1 MAEGK
6 QIKITALVDEAS
18 FAKSIRMIRELTSQV
33 TKLVEAT
40 QKVNLGFGM
49 GGGGGGGARVSGT
62 SAPAGS
68 GSSMT
73 QVSQRMNTAGGGLT
87 DNLSRAVTNSAQ
99 LFKAASTGTTQAFKI
114 MSDALRSNVNESD
127 REIKRLTSSLQGLEK
142 SYDRLKQRQA
152 SGRGGALTDAAIGRV
167 SGDFTGTAQQLN
179 QAQEHRAKAVAAQE
193 KLQATANPGLFQRAR
208 GALNESLPSVGGAVS
223 SLRQIP
229 GFGGLM
235 NFGSSPLGL
244 GMAAFSGASAVL
256 GARNSNEMANLNYQ
270 IDRPMFGSGAKG
282 QLGQI
287 FGGNAMAIRHGDLA
301 RSMAMS
307 SLKDDPAMKAIVS
320 DNMRKM
326 LVERRNGM
334 NPVGATE
341 SLARGGG
348 FGGLYGAFKDNLG
361 VVGQHYLG
369 TGGQGGTNLPGTGV
383 QQVAR
388 DRAAAEQIAMQSEMF
403 QKRLEAKMQEDPMFN
418 DRVNRQYSGAFGQ
431 LSLARASGVSNSMR
445 SVVDAGGNR
454 AQMRGTD
461 FLKATAESQG
471 YDVNEYV
478 GGMQQMGSTVG
489 RSFMH
494 RGTSSLLSA
503 QAGGLSNIAQLR
515 AAGSQYNGGDYGRFE
530 RNIQGRI
537 GRGGVDITAASQ
549 ISGMGAGMMQG
560 QFSGTGVGL
569 MSTLLDAGYTGNGA
583 GDMRMARAIGSGV
596 GAIGNMM
603 SGGID
608 PLQKALN
615 ASAAMAAAPGASQ
628 ATKNALMSMD
638 PGTAMDAIKNGRVPE
653 NLKNMGVTMTMLQ
666 KYVQTQDQTA
676 FSRVSPEMMAG
687 TKTGAA
693 VAAYKAAGGLS
704 FLAGKSKTEIN
715 STLRA
720 LAPGLRMAGGAATD
734 EAALGRLTLEAS
746 MGGLLGRG
754 RGRGAHGAGAI
765 KNKDGSL
772 TIEGAV
778 SSDVARNTAE
788 EGMQVGADGK
798 LIVGG
803 IANMG
808 TNKTANERARRTGQ
822 AAISGASPE
831 EAANSVAVALQVFI
845 TSIKGVASSVGGSGR
860 QLAPRGK

>member
-1 MAEGK
+1 MGEGK

-18 FAKSIRMIRELTSQV
+18 FAKSKRMISELTAEV
-33 TKLVEAT
+33 TKLVAAT

-49 GGGGGGGARVSGT
+49 GGGGGGGARVSGS

-68 GSSMT
+68 GNSVT

-99 LFKAASTGTTQAFKI
+99 LFKTASTGTTQAFKI

-142 SYDRLKQRQA
+142 QYDRLKQRQN
-152 SGRGGALTDAAIGRV
+152 RGGIVDSGLSSVQGRYME
-167 SGDFTGTAQQLN
+167 TAQQLGT
-179 QAQEHRAKAVAAQE
+179 AQEHRVKAQAAVD
-193 KLQATANPGLFQRAR
+193 KLEATANPGFMAKMR
-208 GALNESLPSVGGAVS
+208 GFVGTNIPSIGQAGGVMNQLASSVPGLGGLGRLAMGPVGAV
-223 SLRQIP
+223 
-229 GFGGLM
+229 G
-235 NFGSSPLGL
+235 
-244 GMAAFSGASAVL
+244 AVL
-256 GARNSNEMANLNYQ
+256 GAAAYGLSARHENQVANLNYQ
-270 IDRPMFGSGAKG
+270 IDKPMFNASASGRM
-282 QLGQI
+282 GQI
-287 FGGNAMAIRHGDLA
+287 FGGNALAIHNGDLA
-301 RSMAMS
+301 RSMAMT
-307 SLKDDPAMKAIVS
+307 SLKSDPAMQAIVS
-320 DNMRKM
+320 DKMRQMMVQRRDKM
-326 LVERRNGM
+326 NG
-334 NPVGATE
+334 VGVTE
-341 SLARGGG
+341 GLLNGGG
-348 FGGLYGAFKDNLG
+348 LGAITGTLRSFVGSKAGGIGDEG
-361 VVGQHYLG
+361 IG
-369 TGGQGGTNLPGTGV
+369 TTGV
-383 QQVAR
+383 QQLKR
-388 DRAAAEQIAMQSEMF
+388 DRAAAEQITMQGEMF

-418 DRVNRQYSGAFGQ
+418 DRINRQYSGAFGQ
-431 LSLARASGVSNSMR
+431 LSLARASGVSNAMQ
-445 SVVDAGGNR
+445 SVVSADGIRG
-454 AQMRGTD
+454 QMRGTD
-461 FLKATAESQG
+461 LMKARAELAG

-503 QAGGLSNIAQLR
+503 QAGGLGNIAQLR
-515 AAGSQYNGGDYGRFE
+515 AAGSQYNGGDFGGFE

-549 ISGMGAGMMQG
+549 ITGMGAGMMQG

-569 MSTLLDAGYTGNGA
+569 MSTLLDAGFTGNGA

-596 GAIGNMM
+596 GAMGNMM

-615 ASAAMAAAPGASQ
+615 ASAAMSAAPGASQ

-653 NLKNMGVTMTMLQ
+653 NLKNMGVTMSMLQ

-693 VAAYKAAGGLS
+693 VAAYKAAGGLG

-720 LAPGLRMAGGAATD
+720 LAPGLRMAGGASTD
-734 EAALGRLTLEAS
+734 EAALGRLQLEAS

-754 RGRGAHGAGAI
+754 RGRGAHSAAAMH
-765 KNKDGSL
+765 NKDGSA
-772 TIEGAV
+772 TIERAV
-778 SSDVARNTAE
+778 TAKE
-788 EGMQVGADGK
+788 AQKTAVEGQQVGADGK
-798 LIVGG
+798 LIVESV
-803 IANMG
+803 ANMG
-808 TNKTANERARRTGQ
+808 ENETANERARKTGQ
-822 AAISGASPE
+822 KAIAGASPE
-831 EAANSVAVALQVFI
+831 EAANGVAVALQVFI
-845 TSIKGVASSVGGSGR
+845 SSIKGLAAQAGGNGGKHV
-860 QLAPRGK
+860 APRGK